1 MQKLAIITGGSK
13 GLGKSLVEEY
23 CERGYQVISIARS
36 SSDYHHPNLRLQIEF
51 DLSDIEN
58 IETSLQDK
66 LKEVFSNDFD
76 KVTLI
81 NNAARLGQIGK
92 VIDYTA
98 TDFNKAVQLNFT
110 SPILLSNLI
119 IKLLENKDTALSI
132 LNVSSGAANRA
143 IYGWGMYCSTKA
155 GLDAISK
162 VMAEES
168 NGIGYKIAIINPGI
182 MDTEMQGAIR
192 NSAQEDFPLVENFQQ
207 YQKDNLLVPPATIAH
222 LIAEMDEKNDYEN
235 GETVRIEERFDAPRF
250 RK

>member
-66 LKEVFSNDFD
+66 LKEVFSNNFD
-76 KVTLI
+76 KVALI
-81 NNAARLGQIGK
+81 NNAATLGQIGK
-92 VIDYTA
+92 VIDYSA

-110 SPILLSNLI
+110 SPIILSILI
-119 IKLLENKDTALSI
+119 IKLLGNKETALSI

-143 IYGWGMYCSTKA
+143 INGWGMYCSTKA
-155 GLDAISK
+155 GLDAISE

-168 NGIGYKIAIINPGI
+168 NDLRYKIAIINPGI

-192 NSAQEDFPLVENFQQ
+192 NSSHKDFPLVENFQQ
-207 YQKDNLLVPPATIAH
+207 YQKENLLVPPATIAH